1 LTAAGAPAA
10 RWALRVLLG
19 SGRIVAGRRRDGAI
33 AQLGE
38 RLLCKQEVVGSIP
51 SGSTIRSLG
60 SVGELAAHEAVSDP
74 SRSVG
79 IFDIVK
85 IGICLAASF
94 RGGCRAKRPARLDR
108 IAVQAN
114 PAQELVFLVNDI
126 RIQPAE

>member
-1 LTAAGAPAA
+1 MRP
-10 RWALRVLLG
+10 
-19 SGRIVAGRRRDGAI
+19 
-33 AQLGE
+33 
-38 RLLCKQEVVGSIP
+38 
-51 SGSTIRSLG
+51 
-60 SVGELAAHEAVSDP
+60 HEAVSDP

-126 RIQPAE
+126 RNRSAELWPGAIRMGIDNESDQAT